1 MSAGSELLIAILM
14 AIGILGPA
22 IPLIPGLALVW
33 IAGGLWAYFDGGDG
47 TRMWLFA
54 LMTLFA
60 IIGFAAQFL
69 LPAAAAS
76 SSKPPKN
83 TLLFGGLA
91 GLVGFFV
98 IPIIG
103 APIGFMAGV
112 YTNYFL
118 STGDSTKA
126 WALTLKTAVAFGWA
140 ILIQVFCSVLI
151 ALTWILGLIIT

>member
-14 AIGILGPA
+14 AIGILGTV

-60 IIGFAAQFL
+60 VIGYAAQFL
-69 LPAAAAS
+69 LPAAATT

-83 TLLFGGLA
+83 TLLIGGLA

-118 STGDSTKA
+118 NTGDSTKA

-151 ALTWILGLIIT
+151 ALTWIFGLIIT